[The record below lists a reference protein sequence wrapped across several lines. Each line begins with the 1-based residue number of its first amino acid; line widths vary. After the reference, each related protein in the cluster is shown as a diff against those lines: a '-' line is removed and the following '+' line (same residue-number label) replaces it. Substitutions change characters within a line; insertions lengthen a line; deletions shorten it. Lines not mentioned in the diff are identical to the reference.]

1 MSVQHLLPAIIGGSG
16 LLTLAGFEPTEQ
28 YDIDTRWGRP
38 SCPVTRG
45 RLAGV
50 DVLFLPRHGEHHRI
64 PPHQVNYRANIA
76 ALVELDASHVFA
88 FNAVGG
94 IDPALAPGSLV
105 VPDDLIDYTWGREHT
120 YSDSAMAPLHHVDFT
135 QPYDEAIRQ
144 ILITAATS
152 TGTPIHVGAVYA
164 ATQGPRLE
172 SAAEIRRLMRDGC
185 GVVGMTGM
193 PEAGLAREK
202 NLPYACLALVVNP
215 AAGTSAREIT
225 MADIEQVMAAGVPL
239 ASRVLR
245 VACALTVA
253 LDA

>member
-1 MSVQHLLPAIIGGSG
+1 MSVQHLPAIIGGSG
-16 LLTLAGFEPTEQ
+16 LLTLAGFESVEQ
-28 YDIDTRWGRP
+28 HDIATRWGKP

-50 DVLFLPRHGEHHRI
+50 DILFLPRHGERHRI

-76 ALVELDASHVFA
+76 ALVELGASHVFA

-105 VPDDLIDYTWGREHT
+105 VPDDLIDYTWGRGHT
-120 YSDSAMAPLHHVDFT
+120 YSDSAVAPLHHVDFT
-135 QPYDEAIRQ
+135 QPYDESIRQ
-144 ILITAATS
+144 MLITAATS

-202 NLPYACLALVVNP
+202 RLPYACLALVVNP
-215 AAGTSAREIT
+215 AAGTSARIIT
-225 MADIEQVMAAGVPL
+225 MADIEQVLVAGIPVV
-239 ASRVLR
+239 SRLLQ
-245 VACALTVA
+245 VACGLCVPP
-253 LDA
+253 DA